1 MDPTRNKAARREST
15 IDWCLLSRARTAE
28 YRRSPRGKCPG
39 LTERQPARGQTVA
52 AGPAPPSR
60 RAISVVAQLK
70 TKTGRVRVGGTLG
83 ARQRAVEFAWNAF
96 TACLDGPYPTPC
108 AQLRDSANRLSQRV
122 QQELTRGLGY
132 ESPGLDEFAIIVY
145 TTHV

>member
-15 IDWCLLSRARTAE
+15 IDWGLLSRARTAE

-70 TKTGRVRVGGTLG
+70 TKTGSGTGRRDPRRQAARRGASMERVYGVSRRPVPDPL
-83 ARQRAVEFAWNAF
+83 R
-96 TACLDGPYPTPC
+96 TAEG
-108 AQLRDSANRLSQRV
+108 
-122 QQELTRGLGY
+122 
-132 ESPGLDEFAIIVY
+132 
-145 TTHV
+145 